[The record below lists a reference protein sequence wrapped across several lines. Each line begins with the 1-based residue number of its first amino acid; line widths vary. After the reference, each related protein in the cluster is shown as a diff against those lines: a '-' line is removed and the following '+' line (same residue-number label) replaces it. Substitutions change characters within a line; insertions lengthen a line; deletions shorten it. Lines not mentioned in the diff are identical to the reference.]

1 MVAPA
6 RRKAAGFFISTLM
19 ETVVFI
25 DFENLKGKIKEVFR
39 SSNKKPPSWRA
50 YDFACLLTKSLR
62 GEQPDRKNIY
72 HATLKVHPDTKEKSL
87 ELISELRFLKT
98 SLPKQGLTLIPSG
111 TVRGA
116 YTDVPFGGGAKILT
130 FREKGVDVRMAVDM
144 VAMACDGKLTKAII
158 GSSDSD
164 LQPAVTELRNRGV
177 KTVYLGFEHKPNR
190 GLIYT
195 TDDHILIKNTD
206 VLECGK
212 AAERLLLPL
221 SDRAA

>member
-6 RRKAAGFFISTLM
+6 CRKAAGVFISM

-39 SSNKKPPSWRA
+39 SSHRKPPLWRE
-50 YDFACLLTKSLR
+50 YDFACLLQKALK
-62 GEQPDRKNIY
+62 EEEPDRKNLY
-72 HATLKVHPDTKEKSL
+72 HAKLTVHPDTKEKSL
-87 ELISELRFLKT
+87 ALISELRFLKT

-111 TVRGA
+111 TVRGT
-116 YTDVPFGGGAKILT
+116 YTDIPFGGGAKILT

-144 VAMACDGKLTKAII
+144 VTMACDGKLKKAII

-164 LQPAVTELRNRGV
+164 LQPAVSELHNRGV
-177 KTVYLGFEHKPNR
+177 KTVYLGFEHKPNK
-190 GLIYT
+190 GLMYT

-206 VLECGK
+206 VLECIK
-212 AAERLLLPL
+212 AA
-221 SDRAA
+221 

>member
-6 RRKAAGFFISTLM
+6 CRKAAGVFIPTFM

-39 SSNKKPPSWRA
+39 SSNKKPPSWRE
-50 YDFACLLTKSLR
+50 YDFPCLIKKALKD
-62 GEQPDRKNIY
+62 EEPQRKNLY
-72 HATLKVHPDTKEKSL
+72 HAQLKVHPDTKEKSL

-98 SLPKQGLTLIPSG
+98 ALPKQGLTLIPSG
-111 TVRGA
+111 AVRGT
-116 YTDVPFGGGAKILT
+116 YTNVPFGGGAKIFT

-144 VAMACDGKLTKAII
+144 VIMACEGKLKKAII

-164 LQPAVTELRNRGV
+164 LQPAVAELRNRGV
-177 KTVYLGFEHKPNR
+177 KTLYLGFEHKPNK

-206 VLECGK
+206 VLACAK
-212 AAERLLLPL
+212 AA
-221 SDRAA
+221 